1 MGTYKRRGIEASPE
15 WEMNYKVA
23 FYGERSYSYTLPV
36 LLPRCTCKVFT
47 GVTRQCNIDKK
58 SITREAV
65 STLTS
70 SVIQCWYYC
79 TKSFISIR
87 QLFRANKPVNIVLR
101 QQYTATLW
109 YAEFYDSVIIELSRF
124 RLEMK
129 YRLCERSFKEF
140 NDFFFISFLHGCV
153 LSSFFLSF
161 FFFFCTISRYRSLQ

>member
-1 MGTYKRRGIEASPE
+1 MRGLTVILCPFCCRAARAK
-15 WEMNYKVA
+15 Y
-23 FYGERSYSYTLPV
+23 LPGSRV
-36 LLPRCTCKVFT
+36 VSK
-47 GVTRQCNIDKK
+47 CNIDKK

-79 TKSFISIR
+79 TKSFISIL
-87 QLFRANKPVNIVLR
+87 QLFRANKPVNIVLW

-140 NDFFFISFLHGCV
+140 NDFFFHFVSARVRSFQL
-153 LSSFFLSF
+153 LF
-161 FFFFCTISRYRSLQ
+161 FFFFFAQSRVTDRCNKSHRPYCNIRSTQFERVYYKW